1 MDEDD
6 PAVMLICKPEADT
19 QGRGIFIAKSFESMQ
34 RQIEAF
40 FAKKEREQEDLMKQA
55 RMRLYEQEQTAIN
68 KQRDEASKNG
78 LARVAVHL
86 PRDWNKEEKI

>member
-1 MDEDD
+1 
-6 PAVMLICKPEADT
+6 
-19 QGRGIFIAKSFESMQ
+19 
-34 RQIEAF
+34 
-40 FAKKEREQEDLMKQA
+40 
-55 RMRLYEQEQTAIN
+55 MRLYEQEQTAIN